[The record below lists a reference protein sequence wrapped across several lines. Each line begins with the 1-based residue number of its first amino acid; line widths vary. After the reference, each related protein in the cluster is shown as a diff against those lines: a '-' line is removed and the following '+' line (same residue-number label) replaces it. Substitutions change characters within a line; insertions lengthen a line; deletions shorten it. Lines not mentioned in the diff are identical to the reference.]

1 MDSLYRAYSCPMDL
15 MGRYINDGRFGT
27 FVKGFLEAEHKH
39 KKEQAERDEEM
50 MLWIAYVHSES
61 NMTFTEWKAQLVKP
75 ASTTRK
81 KRDAD
86 LTDDGIGK
94 ILQATFAH

>member
-1 MDSLYRAYSCPMDL
+1 MDMLYRAYSCPMDL
-15 MGRYINDGRFGT
+15 MRRYINDGRFGT
-27 FVKGFLEAEHKH
+27 FVKGFLDCEHKR

-50 MLWIAYVHSES
+50 MLWIAWVHSES
-61 NMTFTEWKAQLVKP
+61 ELTFTQWKAQLVKP

>member
-1 MDSLYRAYSCPMDL
+1 MDL
-15 MGRYINDGRFGT
+15 MNRYINDGRFGT
-27 FVKGFLEAEHKH
+27 FVKGFLAAEHDR

-61 NMTFTEWKAQLVKP
+61 NMTFTQWKEQLVKP

-86 LTDDGIGK
+86 LTNDGIEK

>member
-15 MGRYINDGRFGT
+15 MNRYINDGRFGT
-27 FVKGFLEAEHKH
+27 FVKGFLTAEYNR

-50 MLWIAYVHSES
+50 MLWIAYVYSES
-61 NMTFTEWKAQLVKP
+61 NMTFTQWKEQLVKP

-86 LTDDGIGK
+86 LTNDGIEK